1 MKNEKTENSFSW
13 KILLSALVPLILLG
27 GLVFWLLGNGS
38 TLFNTPDLP
47 ADEITAANIKFSEN
61 EVHVKVRNTG
71 ANDVTIATVLVNGAI
86 MHNYE
91 ISPDNTL
98 DRLETATI
106 KIPLMWEEGKP
117 YVIGLY
123 TKNAFIFDF
132 EVPAAIPAP
141 TISWDSMKTFILM
154 GTFVGIIPV
163 ILGFFWL
170 PVLRRIGEKS
180 ISALVALTVG
190 VLAFLGVDTILEGL
204 ELAETV
210 PAVFNG
216 VALFVMAVALGYFG
230 IVGIEAIVKRS
241 TGRFSKGGLL
251 LPYMIAL
258 GIGVHNLGEG
268 LAIGSA
274 FILGEVALGTLLIVG
289 FAIHNVTEGIAILAP
304 GVNKKINFG
313 HLVGLG
319 LVAGAPTIL
328 GGMIGGYSYSP
339 VLATIFF
346 GIAAGAILQVIR
358 ECWGLVKGKDLEDK
372 IQAIPNWIGLS
383 VGFILMYVTALFVAG

>member
-1 MKNEKTENSFSW
+1 MKNEKNFSW
-13 KILLSALVPLILLG
+13 KLLISALAPLILLG
-27 GLVFWLLGNGS
+27 GLVFWLIGNGS
-38 TLFNTPDLP
+38 SLFNTPDLP
-47 ADEITAANIKFSEN
+47 ADEVSAANIKFKEN
-61 EVHVKVRNTG
+61 EVLVKVRNTG

-91 ISPDNTL
+91 ITPDDTL
-98 DRLETATI
+98 KRLEAATI
-106 KIPLMWEEGKP
+106 RIPLMWEEGKP

-141 TISWDSMKTFILM
+141 TFSWDSIKTFILM

-190 VLAFLGVDTILEGL
+190 VLGFLGIDTILEGL

-216 VALFVMAVALGYFG
+216 VALFVMAIGLGYFG
-230 IVGIEAIVKRS
+230 IVGIGAVLKRS
-241 TGRFSKGGLL
+241 TSRLAKSGLQ

-258 GIGVHNLGEG
+258 GIGIHNFGEG

-304 GVNKKINFG
+304 GVNKKITFSN
-313 HLVGLG
+313 LVGLG
-319 LVAGAPTIL
+319 LIAGAPTIL
-328 GGMIGGYSYSP
+328 GGMIGGYAYSP
-339 VLATIFF
+339 MLATIFF

-358 ECWGLVKGKDLEDK
+358 ECWGLVKGKGLENK
-372 IQAIPNWIGLS
+372 IQAMPNWMGVSL
-383 VGFILMYVTALFVAG
+383 GFILMYVTALFIAG